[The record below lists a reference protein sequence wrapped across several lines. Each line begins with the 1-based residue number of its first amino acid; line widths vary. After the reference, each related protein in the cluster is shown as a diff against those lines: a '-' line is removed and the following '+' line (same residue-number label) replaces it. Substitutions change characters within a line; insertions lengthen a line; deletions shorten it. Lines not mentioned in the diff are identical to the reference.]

1 MKINKLRV
9 IQNYEKLNDELIK
22 KWILNVTCN
31 RQSECFYK
39 KI

>member
-9 IQNYEKLNDELIK
+9 IQDYEKLNDELIK

-31 RQSECFYK
+31 
-39 KI
+39 